1 MKIKQNE
8 IIHKDLFFKVKE
20 IDEEKYIIRGVFSS
34 EVVDRQGEIIDQLGW
49 KLDEYMTN
57 PVVLFAHD
65 QYTPAIG
72 QMVELAVDTI
82 QKQLVGAIKFA
93 VDEFELAKTI
103 FNLYK
108 GRYMRAFSAGFRNE
122 LTEIET
128 DENGEE
134 KIVLRKNTLYE
145 MSCVNVPANAMALA
159 IAKGIN
165 IDPVKEAIKKIKN
178 EKAEKALLNNKIELS
193 QETIQKI
200 SDNLYQMIQK
210 ELSANTADGKKEKK
224 VETPISKGGS
234 KFASIRQINKAVRQL
249 LKEKEKIEKI

>member
-1 MKIKQNE
+1 MKIKQGQM
-8 IIHKDLFFKVKE
+8 IHKDLFFKVKE
-20 IDEEKYIIRGVFSS
+20 IDEENYIIRGVFSS
-34 EVVDRQGEIIDQLGW
+34 EDQDRHGEIIDQLGW

-65 QYTPAIG
+65 QYTPAVG

-93 VDEFELAKTI
+93 VEEFELAKTI

-128 DENGEE
+128 DESGEE
-134 KIVLRKNTLYE
+134 RIILRTNTLYE
-145 MSCVNVPANAMALA
+145 VSCVNVPANAMALA
-159 IAKGIN
+159 TAKGIN
-165 IDPVKEAIKKIKN
+165 INPIKEVMKKIKVN
-178 EKAEKALLNNKIELS
+178 KTEKSLLKNKVSLS
-193 QETIQKI
+193 DETITKI
-200 SDNLYQMIQK
+200 TDNLYQMIQK
-210 ELSANTADGKKEKK
+210 EISANTANGKKDEK

-234 KFASIRQINKAVRQL
+234 SFATARQINKVVRQL
-249 LKEKEKIEKI
+249 LKEKEKLGNT